1 MHISK
6 RQWNLLIFRNQLNS
20 TCKLYIFTKFQQYPK
35 LQSYYYE
42 NNTITCKKYC
52 TEIISKVGRCMKNN
66 KKILAIVLSILML
79 TLMISSNT
87 VKAAESI
94 NIPDNKLRTVILES
108 IGKSADDNITEEDI
122 KSIEKIDLD
131 DYKDLKDGDKIKSIE
146 GLQYA
151 ANLKELDL
159 SNNEIT
165 DISFIKDLKNIYKL
179 DLSNNKISD
188 INSLSNLVNLK
199 ILYMNNNSI
208 SDISSLSKLGKLRI
222 LYLNDNKVADLS
234 ALGQLENLYPK
245 FLKVY
250 NQVVDLKESE
260 FFNDFEFVNPVT
272 SLDNT
277 KVDSISNIS
286 DNGIYDKDTNTL
298 KFSGLKESKTLTYSF
313 NEDVI
318 IGNEKVNFSG
328 VVNKPVIL
336 KQGVNIPDDNLR
348 SAIIKALGKDK
359 EYVLSKEELSTI
371 TNLQADDMNIES
383 IEGLQY
389 CTSLKDLSLAENK
402 ITDIYPLSNLV
413 NLVNLKL
420 KDNNISDLTPI
431 SKLINLDF
439 LNLYGNNISDL
450 KPLANITNLKILS
463 LPENNISDLAPLS
476 KLVNLS
482 YLNLFGNNISDI
494 SPLRTLEK
502 LTNVDLRMQ
511 AIRFNSIVT
520 KDTFTLKNPLL
531 DEEGNKINSINSINY
546 NGVYNSEDG
555 TIKWNN
561 IKGDRILQFNFIKDI
576 EIGNATGMFSG
587 VVVQPIKYIM

>member
-1 MHISK
+1 
-6 RQWNLLIFRNQLNS
+6 
-20 TCKLYIFTKFQQYPK
+20 
-35 LQSYYYE
+35 
-42 NNTITCKKYC
+42 
-52 TEIISKVGRCMKNN
+52 MKNN